1 MRQCTRALEAATMIF
16 PSNFWCNVAWL
27 WVTVAILLVLAVLI
41 DNHRDVWEIQ
51 PKPQN
56 NDKNLV
62 AQIDQGQTL
71 LHLGN
76 CMACHTERGQP
87 MGAGGRAFE
96 TPFGRVYS
104 SNITPHIAQGL
115 GTWQADDFW
124 RALHYG
130 KSKDGRLLTP
140 VFPYKHTTLL
150 TREDSNALFAALKTL
165 PAETT
170 QVPIPKV
177 FDSLNWPYNSGVA
190 IAIWRSLFF
199 SSGIYKPQ
207 ANKSIEWNRGAYLA
221 QGLGHCAA
229 CHSPRNAWGAS
240 GEVND
245 FSGGLIPLVNWYAPS
260 LISAHETGLVQQSI
274 EEIALLLKSGR
285 NATAVASGPMAE
297 VVKHSTQH
305 WPEADLLAVATYLQD
320 EAQTNSN
327 SATTPKPLT
336 IKSSEK
342 SLSLGAKIYEQHCEQ
357 CHQAQGQGIANAYPA
372 LAQNRA
378 VLLRDPT
385 NLVQAVLYGGYP
397 AVTAHNPRPFGM
409 PPFVLTLEDREI
421 AAVLTHL
428 RTQWG
433 HQASE
438 VTPLQVNRIRALQG
452 P

>member
-1 MRQCTRALEAATMIF
+1 MMF
-16 PSNFWCNVAWL
+16 PPHFWRRVAWL
-27 WVTVAILLVLAVLI
+27 WLTVALLLVLAILL
-41 DNHRDVWEIQ
+41 DNHRDVWESQ
-51 PKPQN
+51 AKPQN
-56 NDKNLV
+56 SN
-62 AQIDQGQTL
+62 QTL
-71 LHLGN
+71 SSQIIQGHTLLQMGN
-76 CMACHTERGQP
+76 CLACHTERGQP

-96 TPFGRVYS
+96 TPFGSVYS
-104 SNITPHIAQGL
+104 SNLTPHKEQGL

-140 VFPYKHTTLL
+140 VFPYKHTTLI
-150 TREDSNALFAALKTL
+150 TRDDSDAMFAALQTL
-165 PAETT
+165 AAETT
-170 QVPIPKV
+170 QTPVPKV
-177 FDSLNWPYNSGVA
+177 SESLDWPYNSGVA

-199 SSGIYKPQ
+199 SSGTYKPQ
-207 ANKSIEWNRGAYLA
+207 DNKSNEWNRGAYLA

-245 FSGGLIPLVNWYAPS
+245 FSGGLMPLVNWYAPS
-260 LISAHETGLVQQSI
+260 LMSAQETGLAQQSI
-274 EEIALLLKSGR
+274 SEITLLLKSGR

-305 WPEADLLAVATYLQD
+305 WPETDLQAVATYLKEQ
-320 EAQTNSN
+320 AQTH
-327 SATTPKPLT
+327 SASAIANKPSST
-336 IKSSEK
+336 KSSGNF
-342 SLSLGAKIYEQHCEQ
+342 LSLGAKIYEQQCEQ
-357 CHQAQGQGIANAYPA
+357 CHQAQGQGVDNAYPA

-378 VLLRDPT
+378 VLLSDPT

-397 AVTAHNPRPFGM
+397 AATAHNPRPFGM
-409 PPFVLTLEDREI
+409 PPFVLTLEDKEI

-433 HQASE
+433 NQASE

-452 P
+452 R

>member
-1 MRQCTRALEAATMIF
+1 MMF
-16 PSNFWCNVAWL
+16 PQHFWRNVAWL
-27 WVTVAILLVLAVLI
+27 WLTATVLLVIAVVI
-41 DNHRDVWEIQ
+41 DNHRDLWEVQ
-51 PKPQN
+51 PRPQTTN
-56 NDKNLV
+56 TTL
-62 AQIDQGQTL
+62 ATQISQGQTL
-71 LHLGN
+71 LQIGN
-76 CMACHTERGQP
+76 CLACHTERGQP
-87 MGAGGRAFE
+87 MGAGGRPFE

-104 SNITPHIAQGL
+104 NNITPDMAQGL

-140 VFPYKHTTLL
+140 VFPYKHTTLIS
-150 TREDSNALFAALKTL
+150 RGDSDAMFAALKTL

-170 QVPIPKV
+170 QNPIPKV
-177 FDSLNWPYNSGVA
+177 SESLDWPFNSGVA

-199 SSGIYKPQ
+199 SPGTYKPQ
-207 ANKSIEWNRGAYLA
+207 VTQSNEWNRGAYLA

-245 FSGGLIPLVNWYAPS
+245 FSGGLMPLVNWYAPS
-260 LISAHETGLVQQSI
+260 LMSAQETGLAQQSI
-274 EEIALLLKSGR
+274 SEIALLLKSGR
-285 NATAVASGPMAE
+285 NTTAAASGPMAE

-305 WPEADLLAVATYLQD
+305 WPEADLLAVASYLKEQ
-320 EAQTNSN
+320 AQTNSA
-327 SATTPKPLT
+327 SAIVNKPSIT
-336 IKSSEK
+336 KSSGNF
-342 SLSLGAKIYEQHCEQ
+342 LSLGAKIYDQHCEQ
-357 CHQAQGQGIANAYPA
+357 CHQAKGQGVVNAYPA

-378 VLLRDPT
+378 ILLSDPT

-397 AVTAHNPRPFGM
+397 VATAHNPRPFGM

-428 RTQWG
+428 RSQWG
-433 HQASE
+433 NQASE

-452 P
+452 K

>member
-1 MRQCTRALEAATMIF
+1 MMF
-16 PSNFWCNVAWL
+16 PQHFWRNVAWL
-27 WVTVAILLVLAVLI
+27 WLTATVLLVIAVVI
-41 DNHRDVWEIQ
+41 DNHRDLWEVQ
-51 PKPQN
+51 PRPQTTN
-56 NDKNLV
+56 TTL
-62 AQIDQGQTL
+62 ATQMSQGQTL
-71 LHLGN
+71 LQIGN
-76 CMACHTERGQP
+76 CLACHTERGQP
-87 MGAGGRAFE
+87 MGAGGRPFE

-104 SNITPHIAQGL
+104 NNITPDMAQGL

-140 VFPYKHTTLL
+140 VFPYKHTTLIS
-150 TREDSNALFAALKTL
+150 RNDSDAMFAALKML
-165 PAETT
+165 AAEKT
-170 QVPIPKV
+170 QKPIPKV
-177 FDSLNWPYNSGVA
+177 SESLDWPYNSGVA

-199 SSGIYKPQ
+199 SAGNFKPQ
-207 ANKSIEWNRGAYLA
+207 DTKSNEWNRGAYLA

-245 FSGGLIPLVNWYAPS
+245 FSGGLMPLVNWYAPS
-260 LISAHETGLVQQSI
+260 LVSAQETGLAQQSI

-285 NATAVASGPMAE
+285 NATAIASGPMAE

-305 WPEADLLAVATYLQD
+305 WPEADLRAVATYLKE
-320 EAQTNSN
+320 EAQTYTGSPPFNKASI
-327 SATTPKPLT
+327 L
-336 IKSSEK
+336 KSSGQF
-342 SLSLGAKIYEQHCEQ
+342 LSLGSKIYEQHCEQ

-378 VLLRDPT
+378 ILLSDPT

-397 AVTAHNPRPFGM
+397 AATAHHPRPFGM
-409 PPFVLTLEDREI
+409 PPFILTLEDREI

-428 RTQWG
+428 RSQWG

-452 P
+452 R